1 MGGRPEGGGDGRG
14 GGGGGG
20 NKDAELQKNTTSNKR
35 DSEIPERRRQLPS
48 DQEQGIAAET
58 CRHEHDT

>member
-1 MGGRPEGGGDGRG
+1 MGTE
-14 GGGGGG
+14 GGGGG
-20 NKDAELQKNTTSNKR
+20 NKDAELQENTTSNKR

>member
-1 MGGRPEGGGDGRG
+1 MGGRSEGGGDGMG
-14 GGGGGG
+14 GGGR
-20 NKDAELQKNTTSNKR
+20 NKDAEHQENTTSNKR

-48 DQEQGIAAET
+48 DQEQGIAEET